1 MDGPLEI
8 MIHTKIPQQKAGTEP
23 HGCVMI
29 MNTHLLSL
37 NKLKGPKGLCNASE
51 SPKLLIYL
59 WSGYFVPDS
68 RHHGN

>member
-8 MIHTKIPQQKAGTEP
+8 MIHTKITQQKAGAVP

-37 NKLKGPKGLCNASE
+37 NKLTGPKSLCNASE
-51 SPKLLIYL
+51 SPKLLIYW
-59 WSGYFVPDS
+59 WSAYFVPDS
-68 RHHGN
+68 GHHGD